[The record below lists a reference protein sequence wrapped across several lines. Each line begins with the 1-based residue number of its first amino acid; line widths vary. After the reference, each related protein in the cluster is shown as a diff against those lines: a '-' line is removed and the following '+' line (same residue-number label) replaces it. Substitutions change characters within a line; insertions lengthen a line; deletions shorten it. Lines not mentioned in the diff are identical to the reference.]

1 MNLVVL
7 EGRMV
12 ADPEVRYSA
21 GENATAILNFNIA
34 VNRDFKNSEGNY
46 EADFIRCISFGKQS
60 EFIAKYFHK
69 GDPILI
75 TGNIRTGSYTKQ
87 DGTKAYTT
95 DVYVDKV
102 SFVVGGK
109 GSTSTQE
116 QADSRQPSSQQPA
129 KARNNQP
136 DMSFMNIPD
145 GIDNDEMPF

>member
-12 ADPEVRYSA
+12 AEPEVKYSA
-21 GENATAILNFNIA
+21 GENATANLSFNVA

-46 EADFIRCISFGKQS
+46 DADFIRCVAWRNQA
-60 EFIAKYFHK
+60 EFIGKYFHK

-75 TGNIRTGSYTKQ
+75 TGNIRTGSYTNK
-87 DGTKAYTT
+87 DGVKVYTT